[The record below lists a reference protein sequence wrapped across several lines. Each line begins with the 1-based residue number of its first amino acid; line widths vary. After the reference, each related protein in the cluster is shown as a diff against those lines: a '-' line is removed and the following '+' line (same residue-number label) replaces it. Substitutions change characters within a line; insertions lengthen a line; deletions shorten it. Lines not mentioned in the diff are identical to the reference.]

1 MNTKIKSCYRSVV
14 VLIYAALL
22 NGCVAAVPVVM
33 AVSVAAAAVAVTQV
47 VNFARDQYPDID
59 FDKPAAVEMSYGGSY
74 NQVWENVVDTLVEMQ
89 ERTAVAAKDAGII
102 RTEKK
107 ALNDSSWI
115 DKGLGKATF
124 NYEFSIR
131 VKKVKNGTHV
141 IVYVPFWEEKMFVS
155 SKSKDLAEG
164 SSMMRNIFFDKLDK
178 KSKPGKVIEISA

>member
-1 MNTKIKSCYRSVV
+1 MNTKRKSCRAAL
-14 VLIYAALL
+14 VLLCSILL

-124 NYEFSIR
+124 KYEFNIR
-131 VKKVKNGTHV
+131 IKKVKNGTHV

-164 SSMMRNIFFDKLDK
+164 SSMMRHIFFDKLDK
-178 KSKPGKVIEISA
+178 KSKPGKVIETSA